1 MEPQAFS
8 PTEFEAARF
17 FVARLA
23 SEHEG
28 RQFTPD
34 EIGLAWSPL
43 DPVLAFTEDGTHP
56 LHATDFV
63 RSALII
69 IWSLISEMASASD
82 QDISQVVSGLGIGVA
97 AAEPSGLPDL

>member
-1 MEPQAFS
+1 MDYQAFS
-8 PTEFEAARF
+8 PSEFDAARF

-23 SEHEG
+23 SENEG

-34 EIGLAWSPL
+34 EIGLSWSPL
-43 DPVLAFTEDGTHP
+43 DPVLAFTEDGAHP

-69 IWSLISEMASASD
+69 IWSLISEMANASG
-82 QDISQVVSGLGIGVA
+82 QDTSQVLSGLGIGVA